1 MTAIRLYKTQLSEHI
16 AEKMKELFNVDV
28 ESIVFEK
35 PKQKE
40 HGDYATNIVMRYAKQ
55 LGMPPREAA
64 AKLIAALDFDR
75 YHIQK
80 VNVAGPGF
88 LNFYLDKSFMR
99 DVVLEINA
107 KGDAYGELEVG
118 ANKQLNVEYVSVNPT
133 GDLHLGHARGAAIGD
148 SLTRILKK
156 AGYDITREFYVN
168 DGGNQIDV
176 LAHSME
182 ARYQQ
187 RTNETH
193 PMPEDAY
200 HGEDI
205 IDIVNQLCETD
216 GAYIE
221 TLSETARFQ
230 FFKERGIVL
239 ELDKI
244 KRDLAEFRV
253 AFDIYASEKEIRDSG
268 AVEAVLDQIKASGK
282 TYEEDGAL
290 WLKTTDYG
298 DDKDRVLIKSDGSYT
313 YITPDI
319 AYHAQKASRGK
330 DGLVD
335 ILGGDHHG
343 YIKRMEA
350 AMQILGHD
358 KEMLDI
364 MIIQI
369 VRLLQDGVEVKMSKR
384 TGKSLKLR
392 DLIDMLGVDVVRYF
406 FVMRSIDSP
415 LDFDLDIALSQSN
428 ENPVYYIQY
437 AYARIQSILKQIVD
451 IDDTVDLNLLPDE
464 EITYDL
470 IEKLA
475 AFEEVIEL
483 SSRNREPHLMTHY
496 LYSLA
501 GLFHS
506 YYAKVKII
514 DRDDKRYTCAQR
526 ELLKAVAQTI
536 KNALD
541 LIGVGVKDS
550 M

>member
-1 MTAIRLYKTQLSEHI
+1 MTVIRTNKLNLSKHI
-16 AEKMKELFNVDV
+16 GSKMKELFNLDV
-28 ESIVFEK
+28 ETITFEK

-64 AKLIAALDFDR
+64 AKLIEALDFET
-75 YHIQK
+75 YHITK
-80 VNVAGPGF
+80 VDVAGPGF
-88 LNFYLDKSFMR
+88 LNFYLDKKFMR
-99 DVVLEINA
+99 EAVVEINQL
-107 KGDAYGELEVG
+107 GSAYGELTVG
-118 ANKQLNVEYVSVNPT
+118 NGTQLNVEYVSVNPT

-156 AGYDITREFYVN
+156 AGYEIMREFYVN

-187 RTNETH
+187 RFNPEH

-205 IDIVNQLCETD
+205 IDIVNELCETD
-216 GAYIE
+216 GDHIQ
-221 TLSETARFQ
+221 TLNEEDRFQ
-230 FFKERGIVL
+230 FFKERGIVM

-244 KRDLAEFRV
+244 KKDLAEFRV
-253 AFDIYASEKEIRDSG
+253 EFDLYASEKALRDSG
-268 AVEAVLDQIKASGK
+268 AVEVVVDKIRHSGK
-282 TYEEDGAL
+282 AYEEGGAL

-298 DDKDRVLIKSDGSYT
+298 DDKDRVLVKSDGTYT

-319 AYHAQKASRGK
+319 AYHDEKVTRGR
-330 DGLVD
+330 DGLID

-350 AMQILGHD
+350 AMQILGHGKD
-358 KEMLDI
+358 ILDI

-369 VRLLQDGVEVKMSKR
+369 VRLLQDGEEVKMSKR

-415 LDFDLDIALSQSN
+415 LDFDLNVALTQTN

-437 AYARIQSILKQIVD
+437 AYARIQSILKQTEHIAIGTD
-451 IDDTVDLNLLPDE
+451 MSLLPDE
-464 EITYDL
+464 EVAYDL
-470 IEKLA
+470 IEKIA

-483 SSRNREPHLMTHY
+483 SARNREPHLMTHY

-501 GLFHS
+501 GIFHS
-506 YYAKVKII
+506 YYTKIKI
-514 DRDDKRYTCAQR
+514 NDVNDEAYTAAQR
-526 ELLKAVAQTI
+526 ALLSATSQTI

>member
-1 MTAIRLYKTQLSEHI
+1 MTVIQAYKTKLSAHI
-16 AEKMKELFNVDV
+16 AELMKELFEV
-28 ESIVFEK
+28 EIETVVFEK

-40 HGDYATNIVMRYAKQ
+40 HGDYATNVVMRYAKQ
-55 LGMPPREAA
+55 LGMAPRDAA
-64 AKLIAALDFDR
+64 QKLID
-75 YHIQK
+75 HIDCEGFGITQ
-80 VNVAGPGF
+80 VDVAGPGF
-88 LNFYLDKSFMR
+88 LNFYIDKSFTSE
-99 DVVLEINA
+99 VINEINTL
-107 KGDAYGELEVG
+107 GDAYGELTIG
-118 ANKQLNVEYVSVNPT
+118 QGKQLNVEYVSVNPT

-148 SLTRILKK
+148 SLTRILRK
-156 AGYDITREFYVN
+156 AGYDVMREFYVN

-176 LAHSME
+176 LAASME

-187 RTNETH
+187 RMNPDH
-193 PMPEDAY
+193 KMPEDAY

-205 IDIVNQLCETD
+205 IDIVQFICENE
-216 GAYIE
+216 GAHVE
-221 TLSETARFQ
+221 ALTEEERFHY
-230 FFKERGIVL
+230 FKERGTFL
-239 ELDKI
+239 ELEKI
-244 KRDLAEFRV
+244 KKDLAEFRV
-253 AFDIYASEKEIRDSG
+253 EFDLYASEKEIRESG
-268 AVEAVLDQIKASGK
+268 AVEVTLDNIKASGK
-282 TYEEDGAL
+282 TFEEDGAL

-319 AYHAQKASRGK
+319 AYHAQKATRGK

-369 VRLLQDGVEVKMSKR
+369 VRLLQDGEEVRMSKR

-415 LDFDLDIALSQSN
+415 LDFDLDIALAQSN
-428 ENPVYYIQY
+428 ENPVYYVQY
-437 AYARIQSILKQIVD
+437 AYARIQSILKQLEG
-451 IDDTVDLNLLPDE
+451 LNDGDVTLLPQE
-464 EITYDL
+464 EVTYDL

-475 AFEEVIEL
+475 QFEEVIEL
-483 SSRNREPHLMTHY
+483 SARNREPHIMTHY
-496 LYSLA
+496 LYTLA
-501 GLFHS
+501 GQFHS

-514 DRDDKRYTCAQR
+514 DAENQSYTAAQKQ
-526 ELLKAVAQTI
+526 LLLATATTI
-536 KNALD
+536 KNALT

>member
-1 MTAIRLYKTQLSEHI
+1 MTVIRLHKQELANHI
-16 AEKMKELFNVDV
+16 ADKMNQLFTLNVENV
-28 ESIVFEK
+28 TFEK

-40 HGDYATNIVMRYAKQ
+40 HGDYATNIIMRYAKT
-55 LGMPPREAA
+55 LGMPPRAA
-64 AKLIAALDFDR
+64 AEKLIEVLDFKT

-80 VNVAGPGF
+80 IDVAGPGF
-88 LNFYLDKSFMR
+88 LNVYLQKDFMR
-99 DVVLEINA
+99 DAIIEINQQA
-107 KGDAYGELEVG
+107 ERYGQLQVG
-118 ANKQLNVEYVSVNPT
+118 NGKHLNVEYVSVNPT

-148 SLTRILKK
+148 SLTRILKA
-156 AGYDITREFYVN
+156 AGYTVTREFYVN

-176 LAHSME
+176 LGNSME
-182 ARYQQ
+182 ARFQQ
-187 RTNETH
+187 RTNPEY

-205 IDIVNQLCETD
+205 IDIVQQLCETD

-221 TLSETARFQ
+221 TLDAAERLQ

-244 KRDLAEFRV
+244 KEDLAEFRV
-253 AFDIYASEKEIRDSG
+253 EFDLYSSEKELRDNG
-268 AVEAVLDQIKASGK
+268 AVERVVEQMKASK
-282 TYEEDGAL
+282 KAYEKDGAL

-298 DDKDRVLIKSDGSYT
+298 DDKDRVLIKSDGTYT

-319 AYHAQKASRGK
+319 AYHAEKVTRGR

-392 DLIDMLGVDVVRYF
+392 DIIEMLGVDVARYF

-415 LDFDLDIALSQSN
+415 LDFDLDVALAKSN

-437 AYARIQSILKQIVD
+437 AYARIQSILKQTEQVTGDVI
-451 IDDTVDLNLLPDE
+451 LEKLPSE
-464 EITYDL
+464 ESVYDL
-470 IEKLA
+470 IEKIA
-475 AFEEVIEL
+475 AFEDVVEL
-483 SSRNREPHLMTHY
+483 SARNREPHLITHY

-501 GLFHS
+501 SIFHG

-514 DRDDKRYTCAQR
+514 DTTDESYTRAQR
-526 ELLKAVAQTI
+526 ALLNATAQTI

-541 LIGVGVKDS
+541 LIGVGVQDS

>member
-1 MTAIRLYKTQLSEHI
+1 MTVIRSHKQTLSAHI
-16 AEKMKELFNVDV
+16 GDKMKELFHVDIAHV
-28 ESIVFEK
+28 VFEK

-40 HGDYATNIVMRYAKQ
+40 HGDYATNVVMRYAKQ
-55 LGMPPREAA
+55 LGMAPREAA
-64 AKLIAALDFDR
+64 QKLIEAIDFEAH
-75 YHIQK
+75 HIIK
-80 VNVAGPGF
+80 VDVAGPGF
-88 LNFYLDKSFMR
+88 LNIYLDKKFMR
-99 DVVLEINA
+99 EAVREINTL
-107 KGDAYGELEVG
+107 GEAYGELKVG
-118 ANKQLNVEYVSVNPT
+118 IGQQLNVEYVSVNPT

-156 AGYDITREFYVN
+156 AGYEITREFYVN
-168 DGGNQIDV
+168 DGGNQIDI

-187 RTNETH
+187 RSNPEH

-216 GAYIE
+216 GAFIQ
-221 TLSETARFQ
+221 TLSDEERFH

-244 KRDLAEFRV
+244 KRDLADFRV
-253 AFDIYASEKEIRDSG
+253 EFDLYASEKALRDSG
-268 AVEAVLDQIKASGK
+268 AVETVVEKIRQSGK
-282 TYEEDGAL
+282 AYEKDGAF
-290 WLKTTDYG
+290 WLQTTDYG
-298 DDKDRVLIKSDGSYT
+298 DDKDRVLIKSDGTYT

-319 AYHAQKASRGK
+319 AYHAEKITRGR
-330 DGLVD
+330 DGLID

-350 AMQILGHD
+350 AMQVLGHD
-358 KEMLDI
+358 KDILDI

-392 DLIDMLGVDVVRYF
+392 DLIDMLSVDVVRYF

-415 LDFDLDIALSQSN
+415 LDFDLDVALKQSN

-437 AYARIQSILKQIVD
+437 AYARIQSILNQTAHVQCESD
-451 IDDTVDLNLLPDE
+451 MNRLPDE
-464 EITYDL
+464 AIVYDL

-483 SSRNREPHLMTHY
+483 SAKNREPHLMTHY
-496 LYSLA
+496 LYGLA
-501 GLFHS
+501 SLFHS
-506 YYAKVKII
+506 YYAQIKII
-514 DRDDKRYTCAQR
+514 DANDEAYTAAQR
-526 ELLKAVAQTI
+526 TLLQATAQTI
-536 KNALD
+536 KNALE

>member
-1 MTAIRLYKTQLSEHI
+1 MTVIRKYKAELSQHVVQ
-16 AEKMKELFNVDV
+16 KMKEVFNIDV
-28 ESIVFEK
+28 ETVVFEI

-40 HGDYATNIVMRYAKQ
+40 HGDYATNVIMRYAKQ
-55 LGMPPREAA
+55 LGMPPRDAA
-64 AKLIAALDFDR
+64 AKLIESLDFAN
-75 YHIQK
+75 YNILK
-80 VNVAGPGF
+80 VDVAGPGF
-88 LNFYLDKSFMR
+88 LNFYLDKKFMR
-99 DVVLEINA
+99 EAVAEINA
-107 KGDAYGELEVG
+107 QGSDYGSIG
-118 ANKQLNVEYVSVNPT
+118 IGHGKQLNVEYVSVNPT

-156 AGYDITREFYVN
+156 AGYEVMREFYVN
-168 DGGNQIDV
+168 DGGNQIDI

-187 RTNETH
+187 RTNPDH

-205 IDIVNQLCETD
+205 AEIVDIICQTD
-216 GAYIE
+216 SEYLK
-221 TLSETARFQ
+221 TLSAEERFY
-230 FFKERGIVL
+230 FFKERGTEL

-253 AFDIYASEKEIRDSG
+253 EFDLYASEKAIRDSG
-268 AVEAVLDQIKASGK
+268 AIEKALEKIKESGK
-282 TYEEDGAL
+282 LYESDGAT
-290 WLKTTDYG
+290 WLKTTDFG
-298 DDKDRVLIKSDGSYT
+298 DDKDRVLIKSDGTYT

-319 AYHAQKASRGK
+319 AYHAEKITRGK
-330 DGLVD
+330 DGLID

-350 AMQILGHD
+350 AMQSLGHD
-358 KEMLDI
+358 KSILQI

-369 VRLLQDGVEVKMSKR
+369 VRLLEDGEEVKMSKR

-415 LDFDLDIALSQSN
+415 LDFDLTMALSKSN
-428 ENPVYYIQY
+428 ENPVYYVQY
-437 AYARIQSILKQIVD
+437 AYARIQSILKQTED
-451 IDDTVDLNLLPDE
+451 ITASADLSTLPNEDVV
-464 EITYDL
+464 YDL

-475 AFEEVIEL
+475 SFEEVIEM
-483 SSRNREPHLMTHY
+483 SAQNREPHLVTHY

-501 GLFHS
+501 GVFHS
-506 YYAKVKII
+506 YYGKVKIN
-514 DRDDKRYTCAQR
+514 DVNNETYTATQR
-526 ELLKAVAQTI
+526 ELLMATAQTL

-541 LIGVGVKDS
+541 LIGVDVKES

>member
-1 MTAIRLYKTQLSEHI
+1 MTVIRKYKTKLASHI
-16 AEKMKELFNVDV
+16 AEVMNELFGV
-28 ESIVFEK
+28 EVEGVVFEK

-40 HGDYATNIVMRYAKQ
+40 HGDYATNVVMRYAKT
-55 LGMPPREAA
+55 LGMPPRDAA
-64 AKLIAALDFDR
+64 AKLIDRIDFET
-75 YHIQK
+75 YAIQK
-80 VNVAGPGF
+80 IEIAGPGF
-88 LNFYLDKSFMR
+88 LNFYLDKRFMLE
-99 DVVLEINA
+99 VISEINSA
-107 KGDAYGELEVG
+107 GEAYGDLTIG
-118 ANKQLNVEYVSVNPT
+118 NGQQLNVEYVSVNPT

-156 AGYDITREFYVN
+156 AGYDVMREFYVN

-187 RTNETH
+187 RTNPDH

-205 IDIVNQLCETD
+205 RDIVDYICENEYD
-216 GAYIE
+216 KIE
-221 TLSETARFQ
+221 NLNEDERFLY
-230 FFKERGIVL
+230 FKERGTEL
-239 ELDKI
+239 ELEKI

-253 AFDIYASEKEIRDSG
+253 EFDLYASEKAIRESG
-268 AVEAVLDQIKASGK
+268 AVERVLEEIKSSGK
-282 TYEEDGAL
+282 TYVEEGAL
-290 WLKTTDYG
+290 WLKTTDFE

-319 AYHAQKASRGK
+319 AYHAEKVTRGK
-330 DGLVD
+330 NGLID

-358 KEMLDI
+358 KSMLDI

-369 VRLLQDGVEVKMSKR
+369 VRLLQNGEEVRMSKR

-406 FVMRSIDSP
+406 FVMRSIDSQ
-415 LDFDLDIALSQSN
+415 LDFDLDLALAQSN

-437 AYARIQSILKQIVD
+437 AYARIQSILRQTAEIEVAQD
-451 IDDTVDLNLLPDE
+451 VTLLPE
-464 EITYDL
+464 EEVVYDL

-475 AFEEVIEL
+475 NFEDVIEV
-483 SSRNREPHLMTHY
+483 SARNREPHLVTHY
-496 LYSLA
+496 LYTLA
-501 GLFHS
+501 GMFHS

-514 DRDDKRYTCAQR
+514 DNDNVAYTSAQKA
-526 ELLKAVAQTI
+526 LLMATAQTL
-536 KNALD
+536 KNALTV
-541 LIGVGVKDS
+541 IGVDVKDS